1 MNALYGCKTK
11 NDQMKYGSP
20 LAQELVE
27 YVLVLPCPLLLVLGA
42 MDFGCMFFLDLG
54 S

>member
-1 MNALYGCKTK
+1 MGSKKYN
-11 NDQMKYGSP
+11 QMKYESP

-27 YVLVLPCPLLLVLGA
+27 FVLVLPCLLLLVLGA